1 MPNFKFQ
8 VSKAF
13 LLYNKLF
20 QNHHKLAPCALKW
33 HETTELFHPNFP
45 RNQTLKYNSIH
56 LWYFNVFVV
65 IGVIGFGS
73 CLHVILNAQSNDVSK
88 PLVVMSFGFAT
99 MSVLCWAAA
108 YVIAR
113 HVDNI
118 VSGFKAMY
126 QVYDRLGKL

>member
-20 QNHHKLAPCALKW
+20 QNHNKLAPCALKW
-33 HETTELFHPNFP
+33 RETTEQFHHNYS
-45 RNQTLKYNSIH
+45 NQTLKYNFIH
-56 LWYFNVFVV
+56 LWYINVFLV
-65 IGVIGFGS
+65 IGLIGFGS
-73 CLHVILNAQSNDVSK
+73 CLHVILNAKSNDVSK
-88 PLVVMSFGFAT
+88 QLLVMSFGFAA